1 MKKQI
6 FKTSIPFILLL
17 LTIGFIGSS
26 CGGDPLPQQTDPCDH
41 NGWFYQATLTD
52 YEYLIDDTDL
62 SVQFFP
68 NASNGPFGNPGF
80 EISGTN
86 AEGHFML
93 FVTDVIT
100 AGGTGVP
107 LTLSD
112 DSVDAEGTITLS
124 CLEAG
129 TSVGDSVRYNIEGP
143 GYQIEICALIDQVL

>member
-1 MKKQI
+1 MKTFLNKVVPL
-6 FKTSIPFILLL
+6 FLL
-17 LTIGFIGSS
+17 LTAIIFIGSS
-26 CGGDPLPQQTDPCDH
+26 CGGDPLPQQADSCDH

-52 YEYLIDDTDL
+52 YEYLIDDTAL

-129 TSVGDSVRYNIEGP
+129 TSVGDRVRYNIEGP